1 MVNLKRNIRETEGLN
16 CESQLLHKSLT
27 LAKEQI
33 EKKNLLSIWNTL
45 CKNLTLN
52 QSWDLWEKWQNRII
66 EKTVTGAYQ
75 RKRVFPRVTGLN
87 RVTCGN

>member
-45 CKNLTLN
+45 CKNLTPKSKLRFVR
-52 QSWDLWEKWQNRII
+52 EMTK
-66 EKTVTGAYQ
+66 
-75 RKRVFPRVTGLN
+75 
-87 RVTCGN
+87 